1 MENDPSWYTQR
12 NKKDGSRSRET
23 NMAWYDRLLG
33 RAPIVDEEKLN
44 PAQYVISRNEGMTI
58 DSREVVTNYRNAYE
72 QLEIVNR
79 AVNMIVDDVSE
90 IPFAIGEKI
99 VGTTN
104 VLKNIRRS
112 KVDLLINKEPNPFQD
127 VSAFK
132 RNLIIDLL
140 IDGNIFIYFDGAHL
154 YHLPA
159 DKVRIY
165 TDDKT
170 YVERYSYD
178 NSIDYS
184 PDEIIHIKENSF
196 NSIYRGT
203 PRLKPAF
210 RTMQLLGSMRD
221 FQDNFFKNGAV
232 PGLVLK
238 SPNTLSEKI
247 KERMLQ
253 AWVARYNPKSGG
265 RRPLF
270 LDGGLEVENLT
281 EINFK
286 ELDFQEG
293 IKSNERIILEAMGI
307 PSILMDG
314 GNNANIRPN
323 HRLYY
328 LETILPIVKKVS
340 CALERFFGFSMSE
353 DVTGIPALQPE
364 LRDQA
369 AYYATLVNTGI
380 LSANEAREALGKE
393 PVDGF
398 DEPRVPANIAGS
410 ATNPEQGGRPTEAAP
425 SEEE

>member
-1 MENDPSWYTQR
+1 
-12 NKKDGSRSRET
+12 
-23 NMAWYDRLLG
+23 MAWYDRFLG
-33 RAPIVDEEKLN
+33 GNSEEKLN
-44 PAQYVISRNEGMTI
+44 PSQYVISRNEGMTV
-58 DSREVVTNYRNAYE
+58 DSREIVTNYRNAYE

-79 AVNMIVDDVSE
+79 AVNMIVDDVAE
-90 IPFAIGEKI
+90 IPFAVGEK
-99 VGTTN
+99 VLGTTN
-104 VLKNIRRS
+104 VVKNIRRS
-112 KVDLLINKEPNPFQD
+112 KVDLLLNKEPNPFQD
-127 VSAFK
+127 VSTFK

-140 IDGNIFIYFDGAHL
+140 IDGNIFIYFDGAHM

-159 DKVRIY
+159 DKITIY

-170 YVERYSYD
+170 YIERFSYD

-184 PDEIIHIKENSF
+184 PNEIIHIKENSF
-196 NSIYRGT
+196 NSIYRGV
-203 PRLKPAF
+203 PRLKPAY
-210 RTMQLLGSMRD
+210 RTMQLLSSMRN

-238 SPNTLSEKI
+238 SPNTLSDRI
-247 KERMLQ
+247 KERMLT
-253 AWVARYNPKSGG
+253 AWAQRYNPKNGG
-265 RRPLF
+265 RRPLI
-270 LDGGLEVENLT
+270 LDGGLEVDSLT
-281 EINFK
+281 KVNFK
-286 ELDFQEG
+286 ELDFQPS
-293 IKSNERIILEAMGI
+293 IAANEKVILEAMGV
-307 PSILMDG
+307 PPILMDG

-328 LETILPIVKKVS
+328 LETVLPVVKKVGY
-340 CALERFFGFSMSE
+340 ALERFFGFSLNE

-393 PVDGF
+393 PVAGF

-410 ATNPEQGGRPTEAAP
+410 AVNPEQGGRPEEAAP

>member
-1 MENDPSWYTQR
+1 
-12 NKKDGSRSRET
+12 
-23 NMAWYDRLLG
+23 MAWYDRLLG
-33 RAPIVDEEKLN
+33 RTPETEEKLN
-44 PAQYVISRNEGMTI
+44 PAQYVISRNEGLTV

-79 AVNMIVDDVSE
+79 AVNMIVDDVAD
-90 IPFAIGEKI
+90 IPYTLGNQTPGTNNI
-99 VGTTN
+99 V
-104 VLKNIRRS
+104 KNIRKS
-112 KVDLLINKEPNPFQD
+112 KVDILVNREPNPFQD
-127 VSAFK
+127 INSFK
-132 RNLIIDLL
+132 RNLIIDLM

-159 DKVRIY
+159 DKVRIETDASTFISKY
-165 TDDKT
+165 T
-170 YVERYSYD
+170 YE

-184 PDEIIHIKENSF
+184 PTEIIHIKENSF
-196 NSIYRGT
+196 NSIYRGV

-210 RTMQLLGSMRD
+210 RTMQLLSSMRT

-253 AWVARYNPKSGG
+253 AWVARYNPQSGG

-270 LDGGLEVENLT
+270 LDGGLTVENLT
-281 EINFK
+281 EVNFK
-286 ELDFQEG
+286 DLDFQEG

-307 PSILMDG
+307 PPILLDG

-328 LETILPIVKKVS
+328 LETILPIVRKLGY
-340 CALERFFGFSMSE
+340 ALERYFGFEVSE

-380 LSANEAREALGKE
+380 MSPNEAREALGKD
-393 PVDGF
+393 PVDV

-410 ATNPEQGGRPTEAAP
+410 ATNPEEGGRPQEAAP

>member
-1 MENDPSWYTQR
+1 
-12 NKKDGSRSRET
+12 
-23 NMAWYDRLLG
+23 MAWYDRFLG
-33 RAPIVDEEKLN
+33 RDSEEKLN
-44 PAQYVISRNEGMTI
+44 PSQYVISRNEGMTV

-79 AVNMIVDDVSE
+79 AVNMIVDDVAE
-90 IPFAIGEKI
+90 IPFAVGEKVLGATNI
-99 VGTTN
+99 V
-104 VLKNIRRS
+104 KNIRKS
-112 KVDLLINKEPNPFQD
+112 KVDLLLNKEPNPFQD
-127 VSAFK
+127 ISSFK
-132 RNLIIDLL
+132 RNLVIDLL

-159 DKVRIY
+159 DKVTIH

-170 YVERYSYD
+170 YIERFSYD

-184 PDEIIHIKENSF
+184 PNEIIHIKENSF
-196 NSIYRGT
+196 NSIYRGV

-286 ELDFQEG
+286 DLDFQEG
-293 IKSNERIILEAMGI
+293 IKSNEKIILEAMGI
-307 PSILMDG
+307 PPVLMDG

-340 CALERFFGFSMSE
+340 FALERFFGFSLNE

-410 ATNPEQGGRPTEAAP
+410 ATNPEQGGRPEEAAP

>member
-1 MENDPSWYTQR
+1 
-12 NKKDGSRSRET
+12 
-23 NMAWYDRLLG
+23 MAWYDRLLG
-33 RAPIVDEEKLN
+33 RVPQADEEKLN
-44 PAQYVISRNEGMTI
+44 PAQYVISREEGMTI

-72 QLEIVNR
+72 TLEIVNR
-79 AVNMIVDDVSE
+79 AVNMIVDDVAE
-90 IPFAIGEKI
+90 IPFKVGEQI
-99 VGTTN
+99 LGIN
-104 VLKNIRRS
+104 NIIKNIRKSR
-112 KVDLLINKEPNPFQD
+112 VDILLNKEPNPFQD
-127 VSAFK
+127 VSSFK

-159 DKVRIY
+159 DKMTIY
-165 TDDKT
+165 SDTDT
-170 YVERYSYD
+170 YVEKYSFN

-184 PDEIIHIKENSF
+184 PKEIIHIKENSF
-196 NSIYRGT
+196 NSIYRGV
-203 PRLKPAF
+203 PRLKPAY
-210 RTMQLLGSMRD
+210 RTMQLLGSMRN
-221 FQDNFFKNGAV
+221 FQDNFFRNGAI

-253 AWVARYNPKSGG
+253 AWVARYNPQSGG

-270 LDGGLEVENLT
+270 LDGGLEVDNLT
-281 EINFK
+281 NISFK

-293 IKSNERIILEAMGI
+293 IKSNEKIILEAMGI
-307 PSILMDG
+307 PPILMDG

-328 LETILPIVKKVS
+328 LETVLPIVRKIGYAV
-340 CALERFFGFSMSE
+340 ERYFGFTITE

-380 LSANEAREALGKE
+380 ISPNEARIALGKE
-393 PVDGF
+393 PINGF

-410 ATNPEQGGRPTEAAP
+410 AANPVEGGRPEQTPP
-425 SEEE
+425 SEEN

>member
-1 MENDPSWYTQR
+1 
-12 NKKDGSRSRET
+12 
-23 NMAWYDRLLG
+23 MAWYDRFLG
-33 RAPIVDEEKLN
+33 RDSEEKLN
-44 PAQYVISRNEGMTI
+44 PSQYVISRNEGMTI
-58 DSREVVTNYRNAYE
+58 DSREVITNYRNAYE

-79 AVNMIVDDVSE
+79 AVNMIVDDVAE
-90 IPFAIGEKI
+90 IPFSVGEKI
-99 VGTTN
+99 VGTN
-104 VLKNIRRS
+104 NILKNIRRS
-112 KVDLLINKEPNPFQD
+112 KVELLLNVEPNPFQD
-127 VSAFK
+127 ISSFK

-159 DKVRIY
+159 DKVTIY
-165 TDDKT
+165 TDDST
-170 YVERYSYD
+170 YIEKFTYD

-184 PDEIIHIKENSF
+184 PNEIIHVKENSF
-196 NSIYRGT
+196 NSIYRGV
-203 PRLKPAF
+203 PRLKPAY
-210 RTMQLLGSMRD
+210 RTMQLLASMRN

-238 SPNTLSEKI
+238 SPNTLSEKV
-247 KERMLQ
+247 KERMMQ
-253 AWVARYNPKSGG
+253 AWSMRYNPNSGG
-265 RRPLF
+265 RRPLI
-270 LDGGLEVENLT
+270 LDGGLEVDPLT
-281 EINFK
+281 DVNFK
-286 ELDFQEG
+286 ELDFAES
-293 IKSNERIILEAMGI
+293 IKANERIILEAMGI
-307 PSILMDG
+307 PPILLDG

-328 LETILPIVKKVS
+328 LETVLPVVKKLGY
-340 CALERFFGFSMSE
+340 ALERFFGFSLSE

-393 PVDGF
+393 PVAGF

-410 ATNPEQGGRPTEAAP
+410 ATNPEQGGRPEEAAP